1 MSSEIINVLFLALT
15 LLGGFSASVI
25 LAELLFIGGHERKA
39 ILAISSVL
47 LASAITGV
55 IKVIIARPRPYM
67 VLPVVNVLALE
78 ADWSFPSGHASRVFS
93 LLPLASGSDKRLR
106 LTGYAI
112 ASLVAFSRIY
122 LGTHYPLDALAG
134 ATLGLLIGAT
144 IDQYEAFLVP
154 RVEAAATR
162 LRGMFT

>member
-1 MSSEIINVLFLALT
+1 MSSEILDVLFLALT
-15 LLGGFSASVI
+15 LLGGFSASVV
-25 LAELLFIGGHERKA
+25 LAELLLVGGRERKA

-55 IKVIIARPRPYM
+55 IKVIVARPRPFM
-67 VLPVVNVLALE
+67 VLPGVHVLALE
-78 ADWSFPSGHASRVFS
+78 ADWSFPSGHASRAFS

-112 ASLVAFSRIY
+112 ACLVAFSRVY
-122 LGTHYPLDALAG
+122 LGAHYPLDVLGG

-144 IDQYEAFLVP
+144 VDQYEAFLVP
-154 RVEAAATR
+154 RVEAAVTR